1 MSFDAH
7 EVHAQLHAIF
17 KQLDYRQPPFSTSHA
32 IETLFPQLDVIGA
45 SIDEFAR
52 IEVFD
57 EPLPSGKRAIVTY
70 DDKSAA
76 PTHRFSIAH
85 ELAHWI
91 FDFRCGA
98 ERATVECG
106 RRGGKSVSEQRADYF
121 AAEFTAPLWILDQH
135 VKFRLHADESD
146 VDEMAALKN
155 HTQRMAS
162 RFNVSLRCM
171 QMRLRDLSHWRQ
183 MRRGR

>member
-1 MSFDAH
+1 MSFDVH
-7 EVHAQLHAIF
+7 EVHAELHAIF
-17 KQLDYRQPPFSTSHA
+17 KQLDYSRPPFSTSHA

-45 SIDEFAR
+45 PLDEFAR
-52 IEVFD
+52 IEVFA
-57 EPLPSGKRAIVTY
+57 EPLPSGKRGIITY

-85 ELAHWI
+85 EIAHWI
-91 FDFRCGA
+91 FDFRRGEA
-98 ERATVECG
+98 LAHVECG
-106 RRGGKSVSEQRADYF
+106 RRGGKSIAEQRADYF
-121 AAEFTAPLWILDQH
+121 AAEFCAPLWILDQH
-135 VKFRLHADESD
+135 VKFKLHADESD
-146 VDEMAALKN
+146 PDEVAALKN
-155 HTQRMAS
+155 HAQRMAS